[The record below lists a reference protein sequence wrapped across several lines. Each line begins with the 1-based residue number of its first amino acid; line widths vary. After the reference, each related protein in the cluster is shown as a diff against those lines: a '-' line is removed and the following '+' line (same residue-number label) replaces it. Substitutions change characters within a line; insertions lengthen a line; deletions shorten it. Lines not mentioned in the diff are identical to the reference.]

1 MTPAQA
7 ISLYHPMLQNIAFKI
22 LQCKADAEDVVQDT
36 YLKWLSVDQEK
47 IKNTK
52 AYLINSVIN
61 NCLNHLKAIKKKK
74 EDYFDTF
81 SFQEVIGR
89 FTESDFFQFDLQ
101 SELSLAFGILQ
112 NKLEPLERAVYLLK
126 EVFDLD
132 YETLQEVLD
141 KRKDHCRQL
150 FSRARKKLHQ
160 ETEKLNF
167 NLPNKTELFQSFREA
182 CDIGS
187 PSEFIGHLKNDIARA
202 INRKF

>member
-1 MTPAQA
+1 LNPAQA

-36 YLKWLSVDQEK
+36 YLKWLSIDQQK

-52 AYLINSVIN
+52 AYLINAVIN

-74 EDYFDTF
+74 EEYFDSF
-81 SFQEVIGR
+81 SLQEVIGR

-101 SELSLAFGILQ
+101 SELSEAFVILQ

-126 EVFDLD
+126 EVFDMD
-132 YETLQEVLD
+132 YDTLQEVLD

-150 FSRARKKLHQ
+150 FSRARKKLNQ
-160 ETEKLNF
+160 ETEKINF
-167 NLPNKTELFQSFREA
+167 NFPNKTDLFQSFREA
-182 CDIGS
+182 CDIGN
-187 PSEFIGHLKNDIARA
+187 PSDFIGHLKNDIARA
-202 INRKF
+202 LNRKF